1 MSVEGLLSQF
11 IAPMKEDL
19 AKLDGD
25 TGGATRAGDA
35 FGRAQTAMSE
45 LGTRHSSAST
55 AVLNTWSGDKANAF
69 TSRVSTFSSA
79 ATLLSSNASAIKSA
93 ASAGVTA
100 VTGGRTAIQGL
111 IDEFTSKATP
121 KLAAALAASLLAGPG
136 VVLAALA
143 DLAGM
148 ASGYQA
154 KTSAELQKVRD
165 QLTQLVGQ
173 LNGLQK
179 PDAGALGKLGE
190 PLGGDEGTTSTSGA
204 SDTPKQESGPSSNSG
219 SGSGSGGGSGGGG
232 GGSGGGGGGSGGG
245 GGGGGGSGPRLPVA
259 IPPQPG
265 EGVGVNLPD
274 GSSAEAPNETAAK
287 AVRNALSALGTPYV
301 WGGANPPQGTD
312 CSGLTQWA
320 YGGAGFDIPRPAS
333 SQAMGASV
341 PADQLLPGDLVVWD
355 GHVAMVIGNGQM
367 VEAGDPVQVQPIRTT
382 NSGMS
387 FYGFYRP
394 TG

>member
-11 IAPMKEDL
+11 LAPMKENL

-25 TGGATRAGDA
+25 TGGAARAGDA
-35 FGRAQTAMSE
+35 FGRAQTALTD
-45 LGTRHSSAST
+45 LGSRHGTAST

-69 TSRVSTFSSA
+69 TGRVSAFASA
-79 ATLLSSNASAIKSA
+79 ANLLSANASAIKA
-93 ASAGVTA
+93 VASSGVSA
-100 VTGGRTAIQGL
+100 VTGGRTAVQGL
-111 IDEFTSKATP
+111 IDEFVAKATP
-121 KLAAALAASLLAGPG
+121 KLQAAVAASKITGPG
-136 VVLAALA
+136 VVLDAVAE
-143 DLAGM
+143 LAGM
-148 ASGYQA
+148 ASGYQSR
-154 KTSAELQKVRD
+154 TSAEVQKVRD

-173 LNGLQK
+173 LTGLRT
-179 PDAGALGKLGE
+179 PDAGALAKLGD
-190 PLGGDEGTTSTSGA
+190 PLGGDEGGTMTASATEAPPARQDSG
-204 SDTPKQESGPSSNSG
+204 QG
-219 SGSGSGGGSGGGG
+219 SGSGSGGGGGG
-232 GGSGGGGGGSGGG
+232 GGSGGGGGGGSGGGG

-265 EGVGVNLPD
+265 TGVGVNLPD

-320 YGGAGFDIPRPAS
+320 YQNAGFDIPRPAS

>member
-25 TGGATRAGDA
+25 TSGATRAGDA
-35 FGRAQTAMSE
+35 FGRARTAMSE
-45 LGTRHSSAST
+45 LGTKHSSAST

-69 TSRVSTFSSA
+69 TSRVATFSSA
-79 ATLLSSNASAIKSA
+79 ATLLSSNASAIKTA
-93 ASAGVTA
+93 ASTGVTA

-179 PDAGALGKLGE
+179 PDAGALAKLGE
-190 PLGGDEGTTSTSGA
+190 PLGGDEGTTSA
-204 SDTPKQESGPSSNSG
+204 SSATDTPKQQESGPGSNSG

-232 GGSGGGGGGSGGG
+232 GGGGGGSGSGG

-341 PADQLLPGDLVVWD
+341 PPDQLLPGDLVVWD

>member
-25 TGGATRAGDA
+25 TGGATRAADA
-35 FGRAQTAMSE
+35 FGKAQTA
-45 LGTRHSSAST
+45 LTDVGGRHSSAST
-55 AVLNTWSGDKANAF
+55 AVLNTWSGEKANAF
-69 TSRVSTFSSA
+69 TGRVATFASAANTLAQNASTAKTVATTGVST
-79 ATLLSSNASAIKSA
+79 
-93 ASAGVTA
+93 

-111 IDEFTSKATP
+111 IDEFTAKATP
-121 KLAAALAASLLAGPG
+121 RLAAAVAASLIAGPG

-143 DLAGM
+143 DLAGL
-148 ASGYQA
+148 ANGYQA
-154 KTSAELQKVRD
+154 KTSAEIQKVRD
-165 QLTQLVGQ
+165 QLAQLVGQ
-173 LNGLQK
+173 LNGMQK
-179 PDAGALGKLGE
+179 LDAGTLGKLGD
-190 PLGGDEGTTSTSGA
+190 PLGGDAGGTTSTAGA
-204 SDTPKQESGPSSNSG
+204 DEKKQQQDNGRTGSS
-219 SGSGSGGGSGGGG
+219 SGGSSGGGG
-232 GGSGGGGGGSGGG
+232 GSSGGGGG

-265 EGVGVNLPD
+265 TGVGVNLPD

-320 YGGAGFDIPRPAS
+320 YKNAGFDIPRPAS

-367 VEAGDPVQVQPIRTT
+367 VEAGDPVQVGKIRTT